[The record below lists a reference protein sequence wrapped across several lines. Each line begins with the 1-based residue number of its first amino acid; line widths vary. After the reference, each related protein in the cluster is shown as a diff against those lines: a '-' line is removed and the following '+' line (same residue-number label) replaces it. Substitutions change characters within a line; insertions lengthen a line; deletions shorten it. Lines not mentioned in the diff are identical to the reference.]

1 MSLELYEDCA
11 MNMHANEPGLVE
23 VGLTV
28 AAFAI
33 CAWAA
38 GGPLVAAITAVLVLV
53 AISRGRQ
60 RRRAGSHAANDNV
73 PLRNVLAMNQRE
85 VPASRARNDNRFDDR
100 AAAA

>member
-1 MSLELYEDCA
+1 MY
-11 MNMHANEPGLVE
+11 MHANEPGLVE

-28 AAFAI
+28 AAFAM

-53 AISRGRQ
+53 AISCGR
-60 RRRAGSHAANDNV
+60 RRRAGSHAVDDNV
-73 PLRNVLAMNQRE
+73 PLRNVLAMNQPE
-85 VPASRARNDNRFDDR
+85 VSAARARNGHRFEDR